1 MWNGFWRVPITRKE
15 WVYFILG
22 GFFLTNAILGELTG
36 GKLFSMPAY
45 GLGWLGLDTV
55 VLSIGVIPW
64 PVVFITTD
72 LINEYFGREGVRRLT
87 FLAVGMITYAFLVL
101 LLAIQVPAWES
112 SPVPH
117 DMFARVFGQSLWII
131 VGSLVAFLIAQLLDV
146 TLFQIV
152 KHHTGGRL
160 LWLRATGSTVVSQ
173 LVDTFVVLFVGFR
186 LPSILG
192 VPGYDLTWEKFVQV
206 AVGNYSYK
214 LLIAILI
221 TPLIY
226 LVHGIIDR
234 YLDRDPDEPRV
245 LTRADLGN
253 RRSRGERVPS

>member
-1 MWNGFWRVPITRKE
+1 VPTTRKE
-15 WVYFILG
+15 WVYFVLG

-45 GLGWLGLDTV
+45 GFSWLGLENV

-72 LINEYFGREGVRRLT
+72 LINEYFGEAGVKRLT
-87 FLAVGMITYAFLVL
+87 FLAVGMICYAFLVL
-101 LLAIQVPAWES
+101 FAAIQVPAWES

-117 DMFARVFGQSLWII
+117 HMFAKVFGQSMWII
-131 VGSLVAFLIAQLLDV
+131 VGSLTAFLIAQFLDV
-146 TLFQIV
+146 AIFQIV

-160 LWLRATGSTVVSQ
+160 LWLRATGSTIVSQ

-186 LPSILG
+186 LPAILG
-192 VPGYDLTWEKFVQV
+192 VSGYDLTWGDFGRV
-206 AVGNYSYK
+206 AVGNYTYK

-226 LVHGIIDR
+226 LVHGLIDR
-234 YLDRDPDEPRV
+234 YLEGSEPRASA
-245 LTRADLGN
+245 RADVRKGDQS
-253 RRSRGERVPS
+253 RSV

>member
-1 MWNGFWRVPITRKE
+1 MPTTRKQ
-15 WVYFILG
+15 WVYFVLG

-36 GKLFSMPAY
+36 GKLFSVPAY

-72 LINEYFGREGVRRLT
+72 LINEYFGHAGVRRLT
-87 FLAVGMITYAFLVL
+87 FLAVGMICYAFLVL
-101 LLAIQVPAWES
+101 FAAIQVPAWES

-117 DMFARVFGQSLWII
+117 DMFAKVFGQSMWII
-131 VGSLVAFLIAQLLDV
+131 VGSLAAFLIAQLLDV
-146 TLFQIV
+146 TIFHWF
-152 KHHTGGRL
+152 KEYTGEKA
-160 LWLRATGSTVVSQ
+160 LWLRATGSTVFSQ
-173 LVDTFVVLFVGFR
+173 MVDTFVVLFVGFR
-186 LPSILG
+186 LPAILG
-192 VPGYDLTWEKFVQV
+192 VSGYELTWGKFAQV

-226 LVHGIIDR
+226 VIHGIIDR
-234 YLDRDPDEPRV
+234 YL
-245 LTRADLGN
+245 
-253 RRSRGERVPS
+253 EREASAHG